1 MSLYKFT
8 HIPLLKNDGQ
18 LKQKS
23 DKQPKK
29 EKQSPNLLKNKNH
42 VPKNK
47 SCLVKQKKNKKKRA
61 TSRKGKEKKEKE
73 KGNELPMCKC
83 TWAFSS
89 IKQPIFSLQFSPH
102 FREKTFWWARREN
115 TLGPPFIFLSLHP
128 TKHTPKKFFFPFS
141 LQNFLSTLFLLQT
154 NTSLRLKNRK

>member
-1 MSLYKFT
+1 MEKVSLYKFT

-29 EKQSPNLLKNKNH
+29 KKKKQTPNLLKNKNH
-42 VPKNK
+42 IPKNK
-47 SCLVKQKKNKKKRA
+47 SCLVKQKK
-61 TSRKGKEKKEKE
+61 

-102 FREKTFWWARREN
+102 FGEKTFWWARREN
-115 TLGPPFIFLSLHP
+115 ILGPPFIFLPLHP

-141 LQNFLSTLFLLQT
+141 LQNFLSTLFRLQT
-154 NTSLRLKNRK
+154 NTSLRLKSRK

>member
-1 MSLYKFT
+1 MRKENKWWGPNIFSLDLQKCFLPKMKRKLKEKMELLNEQKMSLCT
-8 HIPLLKNDGQ
+8 
-18 LKQKS
+18 
-23 DKQPKK
+23 
-29 EKQSPNLLKNKNH
+29 
-42 VPKNK
+42 
-47 SCLVKQKKNKKKRA
+47 
-61 TSRKGKEKKEKE
+61 
-73 KGNELPMCKC
+73 C

-141 LQNFLSTLFLLQT
+141 LQNFLSTLFRLQT
-154 NTSLRLKNRK
+154 NTSLRLKSRK